1 MVTISTIY
9 KTSRSALSDIKREA
23 KTSGLYPIKHERLQ
37 KRPVLY
43 PSYQFIY
50 EKTFKIDVL

>member
-1 MVTISTIY
+1 M
-9 KTSRSALSDIKREA
+9 SRSALSDIKREA
-23 KTSGLYPIKHERLQ
+23 KQSGLYPIKHELRVFKWLQ